1 MARYQRCNPCLGV
14 MYDIPESTALRKI
27 NSRWWTAVWDD
38 YYQRFSDNAWYDIRD
53 PQRDWIFK
61 VDGDGQHNE

>member
-1 MARYQRCNPCLGV
+1 MSKYRRCNPYLGV
-14 MYDIPESTALRKI
+14 MYDIPENVALRKI
-27 NSRWWTAVWDD
+27 NSKWWTAVWDD
-38 YYQRFSDNAWYDIRD
+38 YNQRFSDNAWYDIRD